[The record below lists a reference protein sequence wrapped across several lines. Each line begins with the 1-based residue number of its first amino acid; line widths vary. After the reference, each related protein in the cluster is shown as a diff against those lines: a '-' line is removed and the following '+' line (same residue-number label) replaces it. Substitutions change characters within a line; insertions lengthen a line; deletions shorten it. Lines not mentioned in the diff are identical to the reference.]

1 MIGTMLDIAEEP
13 IAFID
18 EYAQVPI
25 AFEVQSVLE
34 VSVREGGLAGFDLV
48 ERRITPSFVKDYDA
62 IAGNHPSDW
71 AKRFDV
77 SNWGTLCARVE
88 GRRVGGMVVAFD
100 TAGVV
105 MLEGRRDLAVI
116 WDARVDPGVRR
127 HGVGSSL
134 FAAAE
139 RWAKA
144 RGCGWLVVET
154 QNINVPAC
162 RFYSRQGCTLG
173 AIHRFAYPDLPGEVQ
188 VLWYKEIASSAIPPV
203 ARQPDSV
210 S

>member
-1 MIGTMLDIAEEP
+1 MTL
-13 IAFID
+13 ID
-18 EYAQVPI
+18 EYAQLPI
-25 AFEVQSVLE
+25 AFEVESVFD
-34 VSVREGGLAGFDLV
+34 VSLREGGLGGFELA
-48 ERRITPSFVKDYDA
+48 ERRIAPFVKDYDA

-71 AKRFDV
+71 VGRFEV
-77 SNWGTLCARVE
+77 ASWGLLFARVE
-88 GRRVGGMVVAFD
+88 GWRVGGMVLAFD
-100 TAGVV
+100 TTDVV

-116 WDARVDPGVRR
+116 WDVRVAPESRR
-127 HGVGSSL
+127 DGVGSAL

-144 RGCGWLVVET
+144 RGCRWLKVET

-188 VLWYKEIASSAIPPV
+188 LLWYKDV
-203 ARQPDSV
+203 A
-210 S
+210 